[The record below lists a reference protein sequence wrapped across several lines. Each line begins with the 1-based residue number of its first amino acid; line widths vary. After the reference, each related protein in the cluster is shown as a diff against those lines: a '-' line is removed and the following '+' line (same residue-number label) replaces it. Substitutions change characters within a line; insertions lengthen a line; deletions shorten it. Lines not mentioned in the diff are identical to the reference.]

1 MSLNRYNA
9 KRDQSEAAILQALRD
24 VGADYLLLDAFD
36 ALVWWRGKLTMLDA
50 KGAKGKPTKGQQALI
65 DRGWPLRFVT
75 TPQEALTAIGCED
88 VAR

>member
-9 KRDQSEAAILQALRD
+9 KRDAAEAAILQALRD

-36 ALVWWRGKLTMLDA
+36 ALVWWRGRLTMIDA
-50 KGAKGKPTKGQQALI
+50 KGAKGKPTKGQQQLI
-65 DRGWPLRFVT
+65 DRGWPLRFVHS
-75 TPQEALTAIGCED
+75 PQEALTAIGWKE